1 MGGAADKFFVFFNL
15 KNTKLPQEVPHGTG
29 DPLPYPPLYLG
40 EKSPERDT
48 LVGGVGYLIF
58 RFWAEG
64 IP

>member
-1 MGGAADKFFVFFNL
+1 MARETL
-15 KNTKLPQEVPHGTG
+15 YRT
-29 DPLPYPPLYLG
+29 PLYLG